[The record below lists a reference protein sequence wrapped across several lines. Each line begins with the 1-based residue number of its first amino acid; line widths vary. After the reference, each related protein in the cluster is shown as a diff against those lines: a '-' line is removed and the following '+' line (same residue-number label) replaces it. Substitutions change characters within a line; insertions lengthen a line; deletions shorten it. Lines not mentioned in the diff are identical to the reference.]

1 MPLQA
6 GGAAHSDGDGR
17 IRPLSRRI
25 ASEGE
30 GGDIRRF
37 AVDSESLEG
46 DGCRFVARLVGGG
59 DGKGAFELWIDAEG
73 GRRRS
78 RPAVRKSVGKFP
90 DTAKRILGGER
101 DCDCLPEKQAERD
114 RVEKLEKP
122 VGSVACPDA
131 GRGLRI
137 QVIIDRD
144 RLGDGAVR
152 LLQIQGRGLVF
163 SGRGKGEG
171 IRPGRAVKGQTG
183 IAVGRGENDGS
194 PVPGRRIF
202 PHRELR
208 PGTEDEILQARGSG
222 ADGEKG
228 AFLTCQRV
236 VVRSEPVPIR
246 QREAAGID
254 GIAAWRFAAF
264 SGERPGEGRRFP
276 GYRSPIGITQFR
288 VRLAGEFF
296 LIRQR
301 DDGQAGPA
309 DQQLGLS
316 IVRIPAVLF
325 GAEIDGVSAGIP
337 VGGRGVP

>member
-1 MPLQA
+1 M
-6 GGAAHSDGDGR
+6 
-17 IRPLSRRI
+17 
-25 ASEGE
+25 
-30 GGDIRRF
+30 
-37 AVDSESLEG
+37 
-46 DGCRFVARLVGGG
+46 
-59 DGKGAFELWIDAEG
+59 
-73 GRRRS
+73 
-78 RPAVRKSVGKFP
+78 
-90 DTAKRILGGER
+90 
-101 DCDCLPEKQAERD
+101 
-114 RVEKLEKP
+114 EKLEKP

-236 VVRSEPVPIR
+236 VVRAEPVPIR

-337 VGGRGVP
+337 VGGRGVPIGAGRRRGICDRHPGGRLDRDRVVQAVVRPVFRGYGEVIGAERAQQLEGQRLRRIGRERGAGGGDAGDEGIGPPRDQALKNHMGRIALRYPPTGASVE

>member
-1 MPLQA
+1 MPGLSVIGRVLENDRGGSGGYGGQGKGDVLPCPAARIPAGRYRNGRNSPVDGNDHRVGGGPSQPVVGHSTERIGGFPIRIGSQDRGKDGSGSFGCGGGGLEGRHILPRAVAGPDLIAFDAAQA

-25 ASEGE
+25 AAEGE

-59 DGKGAFELWIDAEG
+59 DDKGAYELRIDAEG

-90 DTAKRILGGER
+90 DTAERILGGER

-163 SGRGKGEG
+163 SG
-171 IRPGRAVKGQTG
+171 
-183 IAVGRGENDGS
+183 
-194 PVPGRRIF
+194 
-202 PHRELR
+202 
-208 PGTEDEILQARGSG
+208 
-222 ADGEKG
+222 
-228 AFLTCQRV
+228 
-236 VVRSEPVPIR
+236 
-246 QREAAGID
+246 
-254 GIAAWRFAAF
+254 
-264 SGERPGEGRRFP
+264 
-276 GYRSPIGITQFR
+276 
-288 VRLAGEFF
+288 
-296 LIRQR
+296 
-301 DDGQAGPA
+301 
-309 DQQLGLS
+309 
-316 IVRIPAVLF
+316 
-325 GAEIDGVSAGIP
+325 
-337 VGGRGVP
+337 